1 MHPEGSRGP
10 GQAWLLVPGAHPFKP
25 KQRLTVVR
33 MSDADKPQDAPFD
46 FDKLVQLVK
55 LMETH
60 GLTEVSLR
68 RGDQKWTLRRGTD
81 PGANAGGGERV
92 PQPALNAQPAVAA
105 PAQSP
110 SAAPPPDGTITIN
123 SPTVGTF
130 YAAATPDDPPFVS
143 IGTRVSAETVVCIV
157 EAMKVFNQIPAE
169 VSGTVVEI
177 LVKNGDSVEF
187 GQPLFRV
194 RPG

>member
-1 MHPEGSRGP
+1 
-10 GQAWLLVPGAHPFKP
+10 
-25 KQRLTVVR
+25 
-33 MSDADKPQDAPFD
+33 MSDAEKPQDAPFD

-68 RGDQKWTLRRGTD
+68 RGDQKWRLRRGID
-81 PGANAGGGERV
+81 FGANAGSSGAAIPPA
-92 PQPALNAQPAVAA
+92 PQATTAPNAPIATSQP
-105 PAQSP
+105 
-110 SAAPPPDGTITIN
+110 AAPPADGTITIN

-130 YAAATPDDPPFVS
+130 YSAPTPDDSPFVS
-143 IGTRVSAETVVCIV
+143 IGSRVSPETVVCIV

-169 VSGTVVEI
+169 VSGTIVEI

-187 GQPLFRV
+187 GQPLYRV

>member
-1 MHPEGSRGP
+1 
-10 GQAWLLVPGAHPFKP
+10 
-25 KQRLTVVR
+25 
-33 MSDADKPQDAPFD
+33 MSEADKPQDAPFD

-68 RGDQKWTLRRGTD
+68 RGDQKWTLRRGVD
-81 PGANAGGGERV
+81 FGANAGRGGEAI
-92 PQPALNAQPAVAA
+92 PPATQAAAASSAISAPSQP
-105 PAQSP
+105 
-110 SAAPPPDGTITIN
+110 AAPPADGTITIN

-130 YAAATPDDPPFVS
+130 YSAPTPDDSPFVS
-143 IGTRVSAETVVCIV
+143 IGSRVSPETVVCIV
-157 EAMKVFNQIPAE
+157 EAMKVFNQIQAE
-169 VSGTVVEI
+169 LSGTIVEI

>member
-1 MHPEGSRGP
+1 MSEGEAPRE
-10 GQAWLLVPGAHPFKP
+10 
-25 KQRLTVVR
+25 
-33 MSDADKPQDAPFD
+33 APFD
-46 FDKLVQLVK
+46 LEKLRRLVEM
-55 LMETH
+55 MEEH
-60 GLTEVSLR
+60 GLTEVSLKRAGEKWTVR
-68 RGDQKWTLRRGTD
+68 RGLPAGASVAGVPVTVSPAVIVNPAGTSV
-81 PGANAGGGERV
+81 PPVQTSPETN
-92 PQPALNAQPAVAA
+92 PQPPVEGGLL
-105 PAQSP
+105 
-110 SAAPPPDGTITIN
+110 IK

-130 YAAATPDDPPFVS
+130 YASPTPDDPPFVG
-143 IGTRVSAETVVCIV
+143 IGTRVEPESVVCIV